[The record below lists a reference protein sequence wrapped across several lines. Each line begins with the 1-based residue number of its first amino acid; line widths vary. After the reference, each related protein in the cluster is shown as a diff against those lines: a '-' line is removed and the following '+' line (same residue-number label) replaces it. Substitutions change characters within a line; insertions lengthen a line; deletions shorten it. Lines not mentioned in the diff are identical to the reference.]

1 MMIDEEGSFQGACRE
16 TAPVYRFELVR
27 SREPFSGRIS
37 YGILETQLVDGV
49 AEETAYIPAIS
60 CDEAAV
66 EQLMHRCARGQL
78 SPVHLLDVVMDAIP

>member
-1 MMIDEEGSFQGACRE
+1 MKSGA
-16 TAPVYRFELVR
+16 
-27 SREPFSGRIS
+27 SREPAGRLRLSTASSWSALGSRFPAGSS

-60 CDEAAV
+60 CDGAAV